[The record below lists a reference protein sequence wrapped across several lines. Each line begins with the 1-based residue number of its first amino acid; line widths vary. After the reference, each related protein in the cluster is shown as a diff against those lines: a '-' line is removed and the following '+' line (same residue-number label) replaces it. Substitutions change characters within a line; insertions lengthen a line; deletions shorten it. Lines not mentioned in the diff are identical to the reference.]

1 MYKSLAL
8 NVFSLLACMFFY
20 SYFQTFL
27 DIFYYFCYFKQ
38 SIKIEDTY
46 LKIFCQGFCKNLIN
60 DFVFVKH
67 VRYFQE
73 KCGVPR
79 ETILTNLYL
88 GVRKY

>member
-1 MYKSLAL
+1 MYLVCLHAC
-8 NVFSLLACMFFY
+8 FSILIFRY
-20 SYFQTFL
+20 
-27 DIFYYFCYFKQ
+27 FYYFYYFKQ

-67 VRYFQE
+67 VRYFHE